1 MTGMDLF
8 LLSRLRKITAA
19 DRTIIPRSRQVPK
32 RTDLII
38 SLQPLCPT
46 LKFNSRGHQNETGE
60 VVRIASA
67 TTWEKTRRKQSR
79 GLILGIF
86 DQHLQALDAI
96 NAITKANKRL

>member
-1 MTGMDLF
+1 MTGMGFCLM
-8 LLSRLRKITAA
+8 SRLRKITAA
-19 DRTIIPRSRQVPK
+19 DRTIVPRSRKVPK
-32 RTDLII
+32 RTDFII

-60 VVRIASA
+60 VVRIVSA
-67 TTWEKTRRKQSR
+67 TTWEKTRRKQSK

-96 NAITKANKRL
+96 KAANKANKKL